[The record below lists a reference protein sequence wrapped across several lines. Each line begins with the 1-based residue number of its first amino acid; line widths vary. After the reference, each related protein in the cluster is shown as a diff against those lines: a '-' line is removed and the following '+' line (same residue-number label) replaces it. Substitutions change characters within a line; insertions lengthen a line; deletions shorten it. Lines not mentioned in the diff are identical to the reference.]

1 MLANQ
6 QKKETA
12 AGAIMTNIKLTRGFS
27 DRNRSS
33 EARAKRLIISN
44 NRVAERVP
52 RLKENTFL
60 DKTRLKKDINEKI
73 SLKSFMS

>member
-1 MLANQ
+1 
-6 QKKETA
+6 
-12 AGAIMTNIKLTRGFS
+12 MTNIKLTRGFNE
-27 DRNRSS
+27 RNRSS